1 MAADR
6 KRRRDAEAGKPVKRN
21 DPKEK
26 VFQVKWKTDRPA
38 AEVITEKLV
47 KDPDLA
53 EAVYKKLHSWRGR
66 A

>member
-1 MAADR
+1 M
-6 KRRRDAEAGKPVKRN
+6 
-21 DPKEK
+21 
-26 VFQVKWKTDRPA
+26 FQVKWKTDRPA